1 MHMRLSRVI
10 ARSLEACSARGAVHA
25 SCEDSGARRPA
36 MRTAIC
42 GMALSVLLAL
52 LAFAT
57 PPAQAAANVGCSLSF
72 NMKGWSAF
80 YKTASGS
87 GTITCS
93 NGQSMQVK
101 LSAKGGG
108 LTVGK
113 SSIEDGRGEFSAVE
127 NIDELLGSYVAAE
140 AHAGAVKSAKAQ
152 VMTKGEVSLALS
164 GTGRGWD
171 LGIAFGKLTISRG

>member
-1 MHMRLSRVI
+1 M
-10 ARSLEACSARGAVHA
+10 RSLASRIFALVVLSAAG
-25 SCEDSGARRPA
+25 
-36 MRTAIC
+36 T
-42 GMALSVLLAL
+42 
-52 LAFAT
+52 T
-57 PPAQAAANVGCSLSF
+57 AANAAKANVTCKLTFTMS
-72 NMKGWSAF
+72 GWSAF

-87 GTITCS
+87 GTIKCS
-93 NGQSMQVK
+93 NGQSMSVK

-113 SSIEDGRGEFSAVE
+113 STIEDGHGEFSGVTG
-127 NIDELLGSYVAAE
+127 IDELLGSYVSAE

-171 LGIAFGKLTISRG
+171 LGIAFGKLTISGG